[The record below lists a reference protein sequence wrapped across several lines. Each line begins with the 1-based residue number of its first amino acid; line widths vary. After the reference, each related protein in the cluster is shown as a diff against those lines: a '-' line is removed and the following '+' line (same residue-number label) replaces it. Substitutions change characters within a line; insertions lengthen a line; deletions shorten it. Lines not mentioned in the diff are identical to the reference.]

1 MPRERDPLAEIC
13 LLVLNERELRGR
25 GAAVDEQCDAI
36 ERSIDGRHVEALL
49 DFAQA
54 IKARIE
60 MRERREM
67 KQPAQAD
74 RRLQ

>member
-25 GAAVDEQCDAI
+25 GAAADEITDAI

-49 DFAQA
+49 EFAQVCQ
-54 IKARIE
+54 ARIE
-60 MRERREM
+60 LRGRRLVGTN
-67 KQPAQAD
+67 QPE

>member
-25 GAAVDEQCDAI
+25 GAAADELTDAI
-36 ERSIDGRHVEALL
+36 ERTLDARHVEALL
-49 DFAQA
+49 EFAQVCQ
-54 IKARIE
+54 ARLE
-60 MRERREM
+60 LRGRRLVTPN
-67 KQPAQAD
+67 QPE